1 MSEAQDRKAPAVRK
15 IFPPIVNEETAKFWE
30 AAEEGRLLYGFCLA
44 CNEPH
49 YFPRL
54 FCPFC
59 FSQRV
64 EWREASG
71 AAMVYTFSTMFR
83 SPTGPYTIAYVEL
96 KEGPRVLTNIVDC
109 DMKAIRIG
117 AAARLVWKPSEGGAP
132 VPFFTL
138 A

>member
-1 MSEAQDRKAPAVRK
+1 MSEQGEKKAPAGRK
-15 IFPPIVNEETAKFWE
+15 IVPPPVNEETAKFWK

-64 EWREASG
+64 EWRQANG
-71 AAMVYTFSTMFR
+71 TATVYSYSTMLR
-83 SPTGPYTIAYVEL
+83 SPTGSYTIAYVEL
-96 KEGPRVLTNIVDC
+96 EEGPRVLTNLVDC
-109 DMKAIRIG
+109 DAAKIAIG
-117 AAARLVWKPSEGGAP
+117 APARLVWKPSEGGPP